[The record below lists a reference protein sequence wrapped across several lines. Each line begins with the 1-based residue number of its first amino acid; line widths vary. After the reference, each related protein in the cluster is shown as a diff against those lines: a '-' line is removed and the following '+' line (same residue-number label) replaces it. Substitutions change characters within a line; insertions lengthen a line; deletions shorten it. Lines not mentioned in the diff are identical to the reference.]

1 MSVSWLVSPS
11 LKEHCLCH
19 VAPYWS
25 FCNRI
30 PPCRH
35 LAQVNSIVGTQ
46 GKPCVQSVGSVGPP
60 HRTHMPWSV
69 DLGTCAPILILVL
82 EASHAE
88 SISHTHVSSN
98 NHIFCT
104 AWPQNASHAECFLRA
119 EWPSVHCC
127 GGLAALLLL
136 RERGFKRQGTT
147 PRGTVSPT
155 GSVNRAWFSPWH

>member
-1 MSVSWLVSPS
+1 MMASNDSIPLQELCCHCCCSFECLS
-11 LKEHCLCH
+11 LGSFLLYSLTPVYTQWARGVCLLTCLTSSERALPCH
-19 VAPYWS
+19 MAPYWS

-30 PPCRH
+30 LPHRY

-46 GKPCVQSVGSVGPP
+46 GKPCVQSVGSVSPP

-104 AWPQNASHAECFLRA
+104 A
-119 EWPSVHCC
+119 
-127 GGLAALLLL
+127 
-136 RERGFKRQGTT
+136 
-147 PRGTVSPT
+147 
-155 GSVNRAWFSPWH
+155 